1 MTHEKR
7 QKLIVELQNQIF
19 NRDHTRSVPNPDG
32 NFVESRIAF
41 EMNDPETREHLL
53 KERNEQDAYLSMIRE
68 AKEEKRQNAALQ
80 KALQKAWKDRSG
92 AGRSDRTTNN

>member
-7 QKLIVELQNQIF
+7 QKLIVELQNRTFHRNHI
-19 NRDHTRSVPNPDG
+19 RSVPNPDG

-41 EMNDPETREHLL
+41 EMNDPETRARLL

-68 AKEEKRQNAALQ
+68 AKEEKRQNAALK
-80 KALQKAWKDRSG
+80 KALRKAWKDRSG
-92 AGRSDRTTNN
+92 VRRSDRTTNN

>member
-7 QKLIVELQNQIF
+7 QKLIVELQNRTF
-19 NRDHTRSVPNPDG
+19 HRNHTRSVPNPDG

-41 EMNDPETREHLL
+41 EMNDPETRERLL

-68 AKEEKRQNAALQ
+68 AKEEKRQDAALK
-80 KALQKAWKDRSG
+80 KALWKAWKDRSG
-92 AGRSDRTTNN
+92 AGRSD